1 MSDQKKDRGLGF
13 GADLL
18 GLDELLTTTVD
29 QAEDPLHADVD
40 GGIRYV
46 AYHKI
51 KPGPAQPRQTMH
63 DETLVELARSIRQ
76 HGMIQPIVVQA
87 DVGLETY
94 RIVAGER
101 RWRAAKL
108 ANLQQVPVIVR
119 DFTEKQAVAVA
130 LIENIQREDLNV
142 VDQAR
147 GLQRLLADFSLTH
160 KEVAHYVGKSRATI
174 SNILRLLTLEGEILD
189 HLAAGDLDMGHA
201 RCLLALPTKSR
212 LVVAKRVIAE
222 QWSVRTTER
231 FVQTQ
236 LNATPRP
243 SRVTPSQ
250 TQRQQQW
257 HDWSTSLATQIA
269 MPVRIRQGR
278 GKKVNLEVCC
288 QDDATLEKLVALVAQ
303 FGVDTTS
310 SD

>member
-1 MSDQKKDRGLGF
+1 MSDLKKDRGLGF

-29 QAEDPLHADVD
+29 QYEDPLSAEVD

-51 KPGPAQPRQTMH
+51 KPGPAQPRQTMN
-63 DETLVELARSIRQ
+63 DEALVELARSIRQ
-76 HGMIQPIVVQA
+76 HGLIQPIVVQA
-87 DVGLETY
+87 DVGLDTY

-130 LIENIQREDLNV
+130 LIENMQREDLNV
-142 VDQAR
+142 VDQAK

-160 KEVAHYVGKSRATI
+160 KEVAHYLGKSRATI
-174 SNILRLLTLEGEILD
+174 SNILRLLALEDAILD
-189 HLAAGDLDMGHA
+189 HLAVGDLDMGHA
-201 RCLLALPTKSR
+201 RCLLALPVKNRTA
-212 LVVAKRVIAE
+212 VAKRVIAE

-231 FVQTQ
+231 FVQNQ
-236 LNATPRP
+236 LQTPTKTTME
-243 SRVTPSQ
+243 SGQ
-250 TQRQQQW
+250 AHRQQQW
-257 HDWSTSLATQIA
+257 HTWAESLKAQIA

-288 QDDATLEKLVALVAQ
+288 EDDVALERLIALVAQ
-303 FGVDTTS
+303 FESNQTS
-310 SD
+310 AS